1 MLYLLIFMLI
11 NKGIHEYRVFTVLFI
26 DDHTVNSALV
36 TNDKELILMI
46 INVAKKFILA
56 ASALVLSGCV
66 SYSVTEQEMTN
77 YLQDSVML
85 EQEVGVQNVMYAQV
99 AVDDLAV
106 QIGRSD
112 AERVSVLANTNAKVQ
127 VFNMPNMGLDLDLE
141 FSAIPEY
148 DKESGEVYLKSLRL
162 ERFEEKGKQ
171 LSPEIETLL
180 KPAVSMIGFALSQS
194 PVYKLDSNKVQE
206 SLIKSS
212 EPNLVIRDNKLVIE
226 LFD

>member
-1 MLYLLIFMLI
+1 MITKLLNRFII
-11 NKGIHEYRVFTVLFI
+11 AFTVLML
-26 DDHTVNSALV
+26 N
-36 TNDKELILMI
+36 
-46 INVAKKFILA
+46 
-56 ASALVLSGCV
+56 GCV
-66 SYSVTEQEMTN
+66 SYSITEQEMTE

-85 EQEVGVQNVMYAQV
+85 EQEVGVQSVMYAQV
-99 AVDDLAV
+99 AVDDLEV
-106 QIGRSD
+106 QIGRTDSQ
-112 AERVSVLANTNAKVQ
+112 RVSVLANTNAKVQ
-127 VFNMPNMGLDLDLE
+127 IFNMPNMGLDLDIE

-162 ERFEEKGKQ
+162 ERFDEKGRQ
-171 LSPEIETLL
+171 LSPEVKKLL

-212 EPNLVIRDNKLVIE
+212 EPNLVIKDNKLVIE

>member
-1 MLYLLIFMLI
+1 MQLEIKSRIYMTTKLI
-11 NKGIHEYRVFTVLFI
+11 NRFI
-26 DDHTVNSALV
+26 ITCIAL
-36 TNDKELILMI
+36 I
-46 INVAKKFILA
+46 
-56 ASALVLSGCV
+56 LSGCV

-106 QIGRSD
+106 QIGRTD

-127 VFNMPNMGLDLDLE
+127 VFNLPNMGLDLDIE

-171 LSPEIETLL
+171 LSPEIEKLL

-212 EPNLVIRDNKLVIE
+212 EPNLVIKDNKLVIE

>member
-1 MLYLLIFMLI
+1 MQLEIKSRIYMTTKLI
-11 NKGIHEYRVFTVLFI
+11 NRLIITCI
-26 DDHTVNSALV
+26 AL
-36 TNDKELILMI
+36 I
-46 INVAKKFILA
+46 
-56 ASALVLSGCV
+56 LSGCV
-66 SYSVTEQEMTN
+66 SYSITEQEMTE
-77 YLQDSVML
+77 YLADSVML
-85 EQEVGVQNVMYAQV
+85 EQEVGVQSVMYAQV
-99 AVDDLAV
+99 AVDDLQV
-106 QIGRSD
+106 KIGRAD
-112 AERVSVLANTNAKVQ
+112 EQRVSVLANTNAKVQ

-148 DKESGEVYLKSLRL
+148 DKVSGEVYLKSLRL
-162 ERFEEKGKQ
+162 ERFEEKEQQ
-171 LSPEIETLL
+171 LSLEIEKLL

>member
-1 MLYLLIFMLI
+1 MLI

-26 DDHTVNSALV
+26 DDDTVNSALI

-106 QIGRSD
+106 QIGRAD

>member
-1 MLYLLIFMLI
+1 MQLEIKSRIYMTTKLI
-11 NKGIHEYRVFTVLFI
+11 NRFIIAGI
-26 DDHTVNSALV
+26 A
-36 TNDKELILMI
+36 LIL
-46 INVAKKFILA
+46 N
-56 ASALVLSGCV
+56 GCV
-66 SYSVTEQEMTN
+66 SYSITEQEMTE
-77 YLQDSVML
+77 YLADSVML
-85 EQEVGVQNVMYAQV
+85 EQEVGVQSVMYAQV
-99 AVDDLAV
+99 AVDDLQV
-106 QIGRSD
+106 KIGRAD
-112 AERVSVLANTNAKVQ
+112 EQRVSVLANTNAKVQ

-162 ERFEEKGKQ
+162 ERFEEKDQQ
-171 LSPEIETLL
+171 LSPEIEKLL

>member
-1 MLYLLIFMLI
+1 MLI

-106 QIGRSD
+106 QIGRAD

>member
-1 MLYLLIFMLI
+1 MQLEIKSRIYMTTKLI
-11 NKGIHEYRVFTVLFI
+11 NRLII
-26 DDHTVNSALV
+26 ACIAL
-36 TNDKELILMI
+36 I
-46 INVAKKFILA
+46 
-56 ASALVLSGCV
+56 LSGCV
-66 SYSVTEQEMTN
+66 SYSITEQEMTE
-77 YLQDSVML
+77 YLADSVML
-85 EQEVGVQNVMYAQV
+85 EQEVGVQSVMYAQV
-99 AVDDLAV
+99 AVDDLQV
-106 QIGRSD
+106 KIGRAD
-112 AERVSVLANTNAKVQ
+112 EQRVSVLANTNAKVQ

-162 ERFEEKGKQ
+162 ERFEEKEQQ
-171 LSPEIETLL
+171 LSPEIEKLL

>member
-1 MLYLLIFMLI
+1 MQLEIKSRIYMTTKLI
-11 NKGIHEYRVFTVLFI
+11 NRFI
-26 DDHTVNSALV
+26 IACIAL
-36 TNDKELILMI
+36 I
-46 INVAKKFILA
+46 
-56 ASALVLSGCV
+56 LSGCV
-66 SYSVTEQEMTN
+66 SYSITEQEMTE
-77 YLQDSVML
+77 YLADSVML
-85 EQEVGVQNVMYAQV
+85 EQEVGVQSVMYAQV
-99 AVDDLAV
+99 AVDDLQV
-106 QIGRSD
+106 KIGRAD
-112 AERVSVLANTNAKVQ
+112 EQRVSVLANTNAKVQ

-162 ERFEEKGKQ
+162 ERFEEKDQQ
-171 LSPEIETLL
+171 LSPEIEKLL

>member
-1 MLYLLIFMLI
+1 MITGICLLI
-11 NKGIHEYRVFTVLFI
+11 KGIHEYRIFTVMFI
-26 DDHTVNSALV
+26 DEHTVNSALI

-56 ASALVLSGCV
+56 ASALMLGGCV
-66 SYSVTEQEMTN
+66 SYSVTEQEMTS

-106 QIGRSD
+106 QIGRAD

-127 VFNMPNMGLDLDLE
+127 VFNMPNMGLDLDIE

-180 KPAVSMIGFALSQS
+180 KPAVSMIGFALSQA
-194 PVYKLDSNKVQE
+194 PVYKLDSSKVQE
-206 SLIKSS
+206 SLIKAS
-212 EPNLVIRDNKLVIE
+212 EPNLVIKDNKLVIE

>member
-1 MLYLLIFMLI
+1 MQLEIKSRIYMTTKLI
-11 NKGIHEYRVFTVLFI
+11 NRFI
-26 DDHTVNSALV
+26 IACIAL
-36 TNDKELILMI
+36 I
-46 INVAKKFILA
+46 
-56 ASALVLSGCV
+56 LSGCV
-66 SYSVTEQEMTN
+66 SYSITEQEMTE
-77 YLQDSVML
+77 YLADSVML
-85 EQEVGVQNVMYAQV
+85 EQEVGVQSVMYAQV
-99 AVDDLAV
+99 AVDDLQV
-106 QIGRSD
+106 KIGRAD
-112 AERVSVLANTNAKVQ
+112 EQRVSVLVNTNAKVQ

-162 ERFEEKGKQ
+162 ERFEEKEQQ
-171 LSPEIETLL
+171 LSPEIEKLL

>member
-1 MLYLLIFMLI
+1 MTTKLI
-11 NKGIHEYRVFTVLFI
+11 NRLIITCI
-26 DDHTVNSALV
+26 AL
-36 TNDKELILMI
+36 I
-46 INVAKKFILA
+46 
-56 ASALVLSGCV
+56 LSGCV
-66 SYSVTEQEMTN
+66 SYSITEQEMTE
-77 YLQDSVML
+77 YLADSVML
-85 EQEVGVQNVMYAQV
+85 EQEVGVQSVMYAQV
-99 AVDDLAV
+99 AVDDLQV
-106 QIGRSD
+106 KIGRAD
-112 AERVSVLANTNAKVQ
+112 EQRVSVLANTNAKVQ

-162 ERFEEKGKQ
+162 ERFEEKEQQ
-171 LSPEIETLL
+171 LSPEIEKLL

-194 PVYKLDSNKVQE
+194 PVYKLDSNKIQE

>member
-1 MLYLLIFMLI
+1 MQLEIKSRIYMTTKLI
-11 NKGIHEYRVFTVLFI
+11 NRFI
-26 DDHTVNSALV
+26 IACIAL
-36 TNDKELILMI
+36 I
-46 INVAKKFILA
+46 
-56 ASALVLSGCV
+56 LSGCV
-66 SYSVTEQEMTN
+66 SYSITEQEMTD
-77 YLQDSVML
+77 YLADSVML
-85 EQEVGVQNVMYAQV
+85 EQEVGVQSVMYAQV
-99 AVDDLAV
+99 AVDDLEV
-106 QIGRSD
+106 QIGRAD
-112 AERVSVLANTNAKVQ
+112 EQRVSVLANTNAKVQ

-162 ERFEEKGKQ
+162 ERFEEKEQQ
-171 LSPEIETLL
+171 LSPEIEKLL

>member
-1 MLYLLIFMLI
+1 MQLEIKSRIYMTTKLI
-11 NKGIHEYRVFTVLFI
+11 NRFI
-26 DDHTVNSALV
+26 IACIAL
-36 TNDKELILMI
+36 I
-46 INVAKKFILA
+46 
-56 ASALVLSGCV
+56 LSGCV
-66 SYSVTEQEMTN
+66 SYSITEQEMTE
-77 YLQDSVML
+77 YLADSVML
-85 EQEVGVQNVMYAQV
+85 EQEVGVQSVMYAQV
-99 AVDDLAV
+99 AVDDLQV
-106 QIGRSD
+106 KIGRAD
-112 AERVSVLANTNAKVQ
+112 EQRVSVLANTNAKVQ

-162 ERFEEKGKQ
+162 ERFEEKEQQ
-171 LSPEIETLL
+171 LSPDIEKLL

-212 EPNLVIRDNKLVIE
+212 EPNLVIKDNKLVIE

>member
-1 MLYLLIFMLI
+1 MTTKLMNRLII
-11 NKGIHEYRVFTVLFI
+11 AVT
-26 DDHTVNSALV
+26 AL
-36 TNDKELILMI
+36 M
-46 INVAKKFILA
+46 
-56 ASALVLSGCV
+56 LSGCV
-66 SYSVTEQEMTN
+66 SYSITEQEMTK
-77 YLQDSVML
+77 YLEDSVML
-85 EQEVGVQNVMYAQV
+85 EQEVGVQSVMYAQV
-99 AVDDLAV
+99 AVDDLEV
-106 QIGRSD
+106 QIGRAD
-112 AERVSVLANTNAKVQ
+112 AQRVFVLANTNAKVQ

-180 KPAVSMIGFALSQS
+180 KPVVSMIGFALSQS

-212 EPNLVIRDNKLVIE
+212 EPNLVIKDNKLVIE

>member
-1 MLYLLIFMLI
+1 MTEYL
-11 NKGIHEYRVFTVLFI
+11 
-26 DDHTVNSALV
+26 A
-36 TNDKELILMI
+36 
-46 INVAKKFILA
+46 
-56 ASALVLSGCV
+56 
-66 SYSVTEQEMTN
+66 
-77 YLQDSVML
+77 DSVML
-85 EQEVGVQNVMYAQV
+85 EQEVGVQSVMYAQV
-99 AVDDLAV
+99 AVDDLQV
-106 QIGRSD
+106 KIGRED
-112 AERVSVLANTNAKVQ
+112 EQRVSVLANTNAKVQ

-162 ERFEEKGKQ
+162 ERFEEEEQQ
-171 LSPEIETLL
+171 LSPEIEKLL

>member
-1 MLYLLIFMLI
+1 MTTKLMT
-11 NKGIHEYRVFTVLFI
+11 RFI
-26 DDHTVNSALV
+26 IAMT
-36 TNDKELILMI
+36 TLM
-46 INVAKKFILA
+46 
-56 ASALVLSGCV
+56 LSGCV

-106 QIGRSD
+106 QIGRAD
-112 AERVSVLANTNAKVQ
+112 TERVSVLANTNAKVQ
-127 VFNMPNMGLDLDLE
+127 VFNMPNMGLDLDIE

-148 DKESGEVYLKSLRL
+148 DKESEESGEIYLKSLRL
-162 ERFEEKGKQ
+162 ERFEEKDKQ
-171 LSPEIETLL
+171 LSPEIAKLL

-212 EPNLVIRDNKLVIE
+212 EPNLVIKDNKLVIE

>member
-1 MLYLLIFMLI
+1 MQLEIKSRIYMTTKLI
-11 NKGIHEYRVFTVLFI
+11 NRFI
-26 DDHTVNSALV
+26 IAYIAL
-36 TNDKELILMI
+36 I
-46 INVAKKFILA
+46 
-56 ASALVLSGCV
+56 LSGCV
-66 SYSVTEQEMTN
+66 SYSITEQEMTE
-77 YLQDSVML
+77 YLADSVML
-85 EQEVGVQNVMYAQV
+85 EQEVGVQSVMYAQV
-99 AVDDLAV
+99 AVDDLEV
-106 QIGRSD
+106 QIGRAD
-112 AERVSVLANTNAKVQ
+112 EQRVSVLANTNAKVQ

-162 ERFEEKGKQ
+162 ERFEEKEQQ
-171 LSPEIETLL
+171 LSPEIEKLL

>member
-1 MLYLLIFMLI
+1 MQLEIKSRIYMTTKLI
-11 NKGIHEYRVFTVLFI
+11 NRFIIAGI
-26 DDHTVNSALV
+26 AL
-36 TNDKELILMI
+36 I
-46 INVAKKFILA
+46 
-56 ASALVLSGCV
+56 LSGCV
-66 SYSVTEQEMTN
+66 SYSITEQEMTE
-77 YLQDSVML
+77 YLADSVML
-85 EQEVGVQNVMYAQV
+85 EQEVGVQSVMYAQV
-99 AVDDLAV
+99 AVDDLQV
-106 QIGRSD
+106 KIGRAD
-112 AERVSVLANTNAKVQ
+112 EQRVSVLANTNAKVQ

-162 ERFEEKGKQ
+162 ERFEEKEQQ
-171 LSPEIETLL
+171 LSPEIEKLL

>member
-1 MLYLLIFMLI
+1 MQLEIKSRIYMTTKLI
-11 NKGIHEYRVFTVLFI
+11 NRFI
-26 DDHTVNSALV
+26 IACIAL
-36 TNDKELILMI
+36 I
-46 INVAKKFILA
+46 
-56 ASALVLSGCV
+56 LSGCV
-66 SYSVTEQEMTN
+66 SYSITEQEMTE
-77 YLQDSVML
+77 YLADSVML
-85 EQEVGVQNVMYAQV
+85 EQEVGVQSVMYAQV
-99 AVDDLAV
+99 AVDDLQV
-106 QIGRSD
+106 KIGRAD
-112 AERVSVLANTNAKVQ
+112 EQRVSVLANTNAKVQ

-148 DKESGEVYLKSLRL
+148 NKESGEVYLKSLRL
-162 ERFEEKGKQ
+162 ERFEEKEQQ
-171 LSPEIETLL
+171 LSPEIEKLL

>member
-1 MLYLLIFMLI
+1 MQLEIKSRIYMTTKLI
-11 NKGIHEYRVFTVLFI
+11 NRFI
-26 DDHTVNSALV
+26 IACIAL
-36 TNDKELILMI
+36 I
-46 INVAKKFILA
+46 
-56 ASALVLSGCV
+56 LSGCV
-66 SYSVTEQEMTN
+66 SYSITEQEMTE
-77 YLQDSVML
+77 YLADSVML
-85 EQEVGVQNVMYAQV
+85 EQEVGVQSVMYAQV
-99 AVDDLAV
+99 AVDDLQV
-106 QIGRSD
+106 KIGRVD
-112 AERVSVLANTNAKVQ
+112 EQRVSVLANTNAIVQ

-162 ERFEEKGKQ
+162 ERFEEKEQQ
-171 LSPEIETLL
+171 LSPEIEKLL

>member
-1 MLYLLIFMLI
+1 MTTKLI
-11 NKGIHEYRVFTVLFI
+11 NRLIITCI
-26 DDHTVNSALV
+26 AL
-36 TNDKELILMI
+36 I
-46 INVAKKFILA
+46 
-56 ASALVLSGCV
+56 LSGCV
-66 SYSVTEQEMTN
+66 SYSITEQEMTE
-77 YLQDSVML
+77 YLADSVML
-85 EQEVGVQNVMYAQV
+85 EQEVGVQSVMYAQV
-99 AVDDLAV
+99 AVDDLQV
-106 QIGRSD
+106 KIGRAD
-112 AERVSVLANTNAKVQ
+112 EQRVSVLANTNAKVQ

-162 ERFEEKGKQ
+162 ERFEEKEQQ
-171 LSPEIETLL
+171 LSPEIEKLL

>member
-1 MLYLLIFMLI
+1 MQLELKSRIYMTTKLIIRLI
-11 NKGIHEYRVFTVLFI
+11 ITCI
-26 DDHTVNSALV
+26 AL
-36 TNDKELILMI
+36 I
-46 INVAKKFILA
+46 
-56 ASALVLSGCV
+56 LSGCV
-66 SYSVTEQEMTN
+66 SYSITEQEMTE
-77 YLQDSVML
+77 YLADSVML
-85 EQEVGVQNVMYAQV
+85 EQEVGVQSVMYAQV
-99 AVDDLAV
+99 AVDDLQV
-106 QIGRSD
+106 KIGRAD
-112 AERVSVLANTNAKVQ
+112 EQRVSVLANTNAKVQ

-162 ERFEEKGKQ
+162 ERFEEKEQQ
-171 LSPEIETLL
+171 LSPEIEKLL

>member
-1 MLYLLIFMLI
+1 MQLEIKSRIYMTTKLI
-11 NKGIHEYRVFTVLFI
+11 NRFI
-26 DDHTVNSALV
+26 IACIAL
-36 TNDKELILMI
+36 I
-46 INVAKKFILA
+46 
-56 ASALVLSGCV
+56 LSGCV
-66 SYSVTEQEMTN
+66 SYSITKQEMTE
-77 YLQDSVML
+77 YLADSVML
-85 EQEVGVQNVMYAQV
+85 EQEVGVQSVMYAQV
-99 AVDDLAV
+99 AVDDLQV
-106 QIGRSD
+106 KIGRAD
-112 AERVSVLANTNAKVQ
+112 EQRVSVLANTNAKVQ

-162 ERFEEKGKQ
+162 ERFEEKEQQ
-171 LSPEIETLL
+171 LSPEIEKLL

>member
-1 MLYLLIFMLI
+1 MTTKLI
-11 NKGIHEYRVFTVLFI
+11 NRFI
-26 DDHTVNSALV
+26 IACIAL
-36 TNDKELILMI
+36 I
-46 INVAKKFILA
+46 
-56 ASALVLSGCV
+56 LSGCV
-66 SYSVTEQEMTN
+66 SYSITEQEMTE
-77 YLQDSVML
+77 YLADSVML
-85 EQEVGVQNVMYAQV
+85 EQEVGVQSVMYAQV
-99 AVDDLAV
+99 AVDDLQV
-106 QIGRSD
+106 KIGRAD
-112 AERVSVLANTNAKVQ
+112 EQRVSVLANTNAKVQ

-162 ERFEEKGKQ
+162 ERFEEKEQQ
-171 LSPEIETLL
+171 LSPEIEKLL

>member
-1 MLYLLIFMLI
+1 MQLEIKSRIYMTTKLI
-11 NKGIHEYRVFTVLFI
+11 NRFI
-26 DDHTVNSALV
+26 IACIAL
-36 TNDKELILMI
+36 I
-46 INVAKKFILA
+46 
-56 ASALVLSGCV
+56 LSGCV
-66 SYSVTEQEMTN
+66 SYSITEQEMTE
-77 YLQDSVML
+77 YLADSVML
-85 EQEVGVQNVMYAQV
+85 EQEVGVQSVMYAQV
-99 AVDDLAV
+99 AVDDLEV
-106 QIGRSD
+106 QIGRAD
-112 AERVSVLANTNAKVQ
+112 EQRVSVLANTNAKVQ

-162 ERFEEKGKQ
+162 ERFEEKEQQ
-171 LSPEIETLL
+171 LSPEIEKLL

>member
-1 MLYLLIFMLI
+1 MQLEIKSRIYMTTKLI
-11 NKGIHEYRVFTVLFI
+11 NRFI
-26 DDHTVNSALV
+26 IACIAL
-36 TNDKELILMI
+36 I
-46 INVAKKFILA
+46 
-56 ASALVLSGCV
+56 LSGCV
-66 SYSVTEQEMTN
+66 SYSITEQEMTE
-77 YLQDSVML
+77 YLADSVML
-85 EQEVGVQNVMYAQV
+85 EQEVGVQSVMYAQV
-99 AVDDLAV
+99 AVDDLQV
-106 QIGRSD
+106 KIGRAD
-112 AERVSVLANTNAKVQ
+112 EQRVSVLANTNAKVQ

-162 ERFEEKGKQ
+162 ERFEEKEQQ
-171 LSPEIETLL
+171 LSPEIEKLL